1 LRQAPPIAALVELWP
16 PWWSAGLRFLFATAR
31 KSGVGGAGG
40 ILAAPRFNST
50 AHTYMGKGK
59 LRTLMQASFLAKVL
73 VPVIAIMVALLV
85 ITAWILNERITGQFE
100 VEARRALTSAD
111 EGFRDWQKNR
121 ARNLLVRFS
130 DLRNEPRYK
139 AAFQTGDPPTVRA
152 QLNDLLNSVD
162 PEVKVV
168 FFTTLNQ
175 ETIASAKRDPLI
187 AVGDFETA
195 SDTAL
200 REALQGDE
208 KVETIHVSDKLYDV
222 VSVPVFN
229 ASGDQVGALTFGL
242 ELSDQAAAELSR
254 FTRSHIVLLAND
266 QVIVTTLL
274 TADSK
279 PRLAALFKELVPA
292 DGKSRAGL
300 RIRRETFDGQH
311 YYCSAGRF
319 ATVHGDST
327 LGYALL
333 YSYEDSRRALLTTQQ
348 VLLAAN
354 GLAIILG
361 TFLVS
366 VLIRN
371 VTAPLR
377 KLRDSAEIVGR
388 GDFSCRVEVT
398 SADECGMLARS
409 FNQMTENLKR
419 SREELETA
427 HAELV
432 ETSRRAGMAEA
443 ATGVLH
449 NIGNVL
455 TSVNIAT
462 ELIGQ
467 GLKKSKAAY
476 LPKLVALMREHGSD
490 LGAFLTSDPKG
501 RQLPEYLSQL
511 SEHLV
516 REHEA
521 TLQEL
526 AQLQKGLEHV
536 RDIVHSQQSYSKLS
550 GRPETLEV
558 AGLVEDALRMNA
570 GVRSKIRVVKEFAPN
585 LKVTAQKHKVLQILV
600 NLLRNARQACEDS
613 SAENQ
618 TLTIRTTDGDRGVRI
633 AVSDNGTGIA
643 PENLERIFSH
653 GFTTKKDGH
662 GFGLHNSASTA
673 EELGGALSA
682 HSDGVGKGATFT
694 LELPAAND

>member
-1 LRQAPPIAALVELWP
+1 MVE
-16 PWWSAGLRFLFATAR
+16 G
-31 KSGVGGAGG
+31 
-40 ILAAPRFNST
+40 N
-50 AHTYMGKGK
+50 
-59 LRTLMQASFLAKVL
+59 LRTLMQASFLARIL
-73 VPVIAIMVALLV
+73 VPVIAIMVALLA
-85 ITAWILNERITGQFE
+85 ITAWVVNERITGQFE
-100 VEARRALTSAD
+100 VEARRALTAAD

-121 ARNLLVRFS
+121 AKNLLVRFS

-162 PEVKVV
+162 SEVKIV
-168 FFTTLNQ
+168 FFTALNK

-187 AVGDFETA
+187 ALGDFEAA
-195 SDTAL
+195 SEAAL
-200 REALQGDE
+200 RSSLQGDE

-222 VSVPVFN
+222 VSVPFFN

-254 FTRSHIVLLAND
+254 FTRSHIVLLANN

-274 TADSK
+274 TSDSK
-279 PRLAALFKELVPA
+279 THLAALFKELTSTA
-292 DGKSRAGL
+292 GKSTTAL
-300 RIRRETFDGQH
+300 PIRRETFDGQH

-319 ATVHGDST
+319 ASVHGDLT

-354 GLAIILG
+354 GLAILLG
-361 TFLVS
+361 TLLVS

-371 VTAPLR
+371 ATAPLR

-427 HAELV
+427 HAELM
-432 ETSRRAGMAEA
+432 ETSRRAGMAEV

-462 ELIGQ
+462 ELIGE

-476 LPKLVALMREHGSD
+476 LPKLVAMMRQHESD
-490 LGAFLTSDPKG
+490 LGAFLASDPKG

-516 REHEA
+516 KEHEA

-536 RDIVHSQQSYSKLS
+536 RDIVHAQQSYSKVS

-570 GVRSKIRVVKEFAPN
+570 GVRSNVRVVKEFAPD

-600 NLLRNARQACEDS
+600 NLLRNARQACEAS
-613 SAENQ
+613 SAEEK
-618 TLTIRTTDGDRGVRI
+618 TLTIRAINGERGIQI
-633 AVSDNGTGIA
+633 AVSDNGEGIA
-643 PENLERIFSH
+643 PENLGRIFSH
-653 GFTTKKDGH
+653 GFTTKQDGH
-662 GFGLHNSASTA
+662 GFGLHNSALTA
-673 EELGGALSA
+673 KELGGALSA
-682 HSDGVGKGATFT
+682 KSDGEGKGATFT
-694 LELPAAND
+694 LELPAAKN